1 MRRKDGEDLAQ
12 RAEFE
17 PEHLVEKDRAVHVGV
32 GETVGARIEVLLV
45 MVRLEAERVEIGVEM
60 PARAV
65 GADQHQGVDR
75 IARGLLDL
83 GGGKFDARGL
93 GARLHLVA
101 DRPFDLVPIAVE
113 RGNEFAA
120 RRLRPVRP
128 RPRRPAGA
136 LEHIGAIILQ
146 ALEECLPLGV
156 DRLGVVLVAGME
168 VLDIVGIAAIEEG
181 RVGEGGVGIL
191 TGHARGPAGW
201 VLADRRWRE
210 KPGQSSGGINNTLS
224 MLQLRC
230 NNKIELNLNS
240 FIGRGACTV
249 GESPAEWANAVS
261 PARGNVFAGKAGRLD
276 EMPPCARKAKGPL
289 ADASGPLIEEVRR
302 RSVRPPPHL

>member
-1 MRRKDGEDLAQ
+1 MHELHAERLAVGATQDGEDLAQ

-60 PARAV
+60 SARAV
-65 GADQHQGVDR
+65 GADQHQGVDG

-83 GGGKFDARGL
+83 GGGKLDARGL

-128 RPRRPAGA
+128 LPGRPAGA

-201 VLADRRWRE
+201 VLADRRWRG

-224 MLQLRC
+224 
-230 NNKIELNLNS
+230 
-240 FIGRGACTV
+240 
-249 GESPAEWANAVS
+249 NAAV
-261 PARGNVFAGKAGRLD
+261 AL
-276 EMPPCARKAKGPL
+276 
-289 ADASGPLIEEVRR
+289 
-302 RSVRPPPHL
+302 

>member
-1 MRRKDGEDLAQ
+1 MHELHAERLAVGAAKDGEDLAQ

-32 GETVGARIEVLLV
+32 GEAVGARIEVLLV

-83 GGGKFDARGL
+83 GGGELDAGAL

-101 DRPFDLVPIAVE
+101 DRLFDLVPIAIE

-128 RPRRPAGA
+128 RPRRA
-136 LEHIGAIILQ
+136 L
-146 ALEECLPLGV
+146 
-156 DRLGVVLVAGME
+156 
-168 VLDIVGIAAIEEG
+168 
-181 RVGEGGVGIL
+181 
-191 TGHARGPAGW
+191 
-201 VLADRRWRE
+201 
-210 KPGQSSGGINNTLS
+210 
-224 MLQLRC
+224 
-230 NNKIELNLNS
+230 
-240 FIGRGACTV
+240 
-249 GESPAEWANAVS
+249 
-261 PARGNVFAGKAGRLD
+261 
-276 EMPPCARKAKGPL
+276 
-289 ADASGPLIEEVRR
+289 R
-302 RSVRPPPHL
+302 RS